1 MSGPVL
7 RGVSPLS
14 SEGSI
19 TCWLSL
25 LKGGD
30 ANAAQVLWERY
41 FRRLVALARA
51 RLQGTPRRA
60 ADEEDVALAAFENFC
75 RGVQEGR
82 FPRLAD
88 RDDLWQVLV
97 MLTARQSNRLRQ
109 QEARQKRGGGKVQ
122 PEADLHGEDAHRL
135 AEVIGPEPTP
145 EFAAEV
151 VEEYRRLLDKL
162 GDAELC
168 SVAVWKMEGYT
179 LEEIAA
185 RLGRSLRTV
194 ERKVQLI
201 RKLWEEEVR
210 S

>member
-1 MSGPVL
+1 
-7 RGVSPLS
+7 VSPLS

-41 FRRLVALARA
+41 FRRLLGLARA
-51 RLQGTPRRA
+51 RLLGTPRRA

-88 RDDLWQVLV
+88 RGDLWQVLV

-109 QEARQKRGGGKVQ
+109 QEGRQKRGGGKVH
-122 PEADLHGEDAHRL
+122 PEADL

-201 RKLWEEEVR
+201 RILWEEEVR

>member
-1 MSGPVL
+1 
-7 RGVSPLS
+7 VSSLS
-14 SEGSI
+14 DEGSI
-19 TCWLSL
+19 TCWLFL
-25 LKGGD
+25 LKDGD

-41 FRRLVALARA
+41 FRRLVGLARA

-60 ADEEDVALAAFENFC
+60 ADEEDVALAAFEKFC
-75 RGVQEGR
+75 RGVQENR

-97 MLTARQSNRLRQ
+97 MLAARQANRLRQ
-109 QEARQKRGGGKVQ
+109 QEGRQKRGGGRVQ
-122 PEADLHGEDAHRL
+122 AEADLDANGVLRL

-145 EFAAEV
+145 EFAAQV
-151 VEEYRRLLDKL
+151 ADEYRRLLKKL
-162 GDAELC
+162 GNAELC

-179 LEEIAA
+179 LEEIAT
-185 RLGRSLRTV
+185 RLGRSLRSV

-201 RKLWEEEVR
+201 RILWQEEVH